1 METNVVSVFVPEALE
16 PQDPVE
22 HDQDQEVFNKERS
35 FLSTLHCSEKL
46 YGIPELT
53 VDETHKLA
61 KARFIRVNF
70 IR

>member
-46 YGIPELT
+46 YGIPELI